1 MTHFDDP
8 GPDYLLS
15 LLLHRSGV
23 KRPGKDLH
31 VTFFLRR
38 SSARD
43 ALAQH
48 PKGGERAHHQPAAL
62 SVAHRQHAIACS
74 RGHKSG
80 FVGFLALRK
89 ERGKK
94 MWFTACLHLFKQ
106 TSPSRRTVTSLTTSG
121 SQPDVSISAINKF
134 WTGGHGGRESLIA
147 VVGFII
153 RCQY

>member
-1 MTHFDDP
+1 MSHYEGVTHFDDP

-74 RGHKSG
+74 RRHKSG
-80 FVGFLALRK
+80 YVIFLALRK

-94 MWFTACLHLFKQ
+94 NVVYCMSASLQANQSIQAHSDFTHHFRLTA
-106 TSPSRRTVTSLTTSG
+106 RRVYLSH
-121 SQPDVSISAINKF
+121 Q
-134 WTGGHGGRESLIA
+134 
-147 VVGFII
+147 
-153 RCQY
+153 